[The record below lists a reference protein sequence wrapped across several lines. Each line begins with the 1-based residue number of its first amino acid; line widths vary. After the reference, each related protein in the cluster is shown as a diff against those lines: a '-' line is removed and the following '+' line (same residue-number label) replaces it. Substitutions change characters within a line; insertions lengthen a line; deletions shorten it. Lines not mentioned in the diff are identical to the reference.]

1 MVDYLIKRN
10 TLTAIADG
18 VRNISGT
25 TEEYTPEEMAA
36 LMSNMSP
43 GSSAAVLFTEQNL
56 TENQKNQARKNIDTI
71 STNDLELSVADW
83 SQDDENASNYIKNKP
98 SIASDEDIMDF
109 MSELNYI
116 SPVTTANGSI
126 LTNNSGEIYSL

>member
-1 MVDYLIKRN
+1 MVDYLIKED

-43 GSSAAVLFTEQNL
+43 GSSAAILFTEQNL

-71 STNDLELSVADW
+71 STNDLELSMADW

-98 SIASDEDIMDF
+98 TEDDALELVIEMGLVDPISDENNVIF
-109 MSELNYI
+109 
-116 SPVTTANGSI
+116 
-126 LTNNSGEIYSL
+126 TNENNLIYTL

>member
-1 MVDYLIKRN
+1 MVDYLIKED

-71 STNDLELSVADW
+71 STNDLELSMADW

-98 SIASDEDIMDF
+98 TEDDALELVIEMGLVDPISDENNVIF
-109 MSELNYI
+109 
-116 SPVTTANGSI
+116 
-126 LTNNSGEIYSL
+126 TNENNLIYTL

>member
-1 MVDYLIKRN
+1 MSDNIYLIKED

-71 STNDLELSVADW
+71 STNDLE
-83 SQDDENASNYIKNKP
+83 
-98 SIASDEDIMDF
+98 
-109 MSELNYI
+109 
-116 SPVTTANGSI
+116 
-126 LTNNSGEIYSL
+126 

>member
-1 MVDYLIKRN
+1 MVDYLIKGD

-98 SIASDEDIMDF
+98 TEDDALELVIEMGLVDPISDENNVIF
-109 MSELNYI
+109 
-116 SPVTTANGSI
+116 
-126 LTNNSGEIYSL
+126 TNKNNLIYTL

>member
-1 MVDYLIKRN
+1 MVDYLIKGD

-56 TENQKNQARKNIDTI
+56 TENQKDQARKNIDTI

-98 SIASDEDIMDF
+98 TEDDALELVIEMGLVDPISDENNVIF
-109 MSELNYI
+109 
-116 SPVTTANGSI
+116 
-126 LTNNSGEIYSL
+126 TNENNLIYTL